1 MPSLETWK
9 LSKHAKLQRI
19 LPVYA
24 TAKIIKDLEVLGVDR
39 VGAMAVF
46 VRFLRKETQILGNKI
61 VVVMSWLDKIL
72 LIANPT
78 THHAGGS
85 YFHSWLQ
92 SWRLLLP
99 SPLVGWHP
107 ARQIFAHV

>member
-46 VRFLRKETQILGNKI
+46 VRFLRKETFRFWATKLSLSCHG
-61 VVVMSWLDKIL
+61 
-72 LIANPT
+72 
-78 THHAGGS
+78 
-85 YFHSWLQ
+85 
-92 SWRLLLP
+92 
-99 SPLVGWHP
+99 
-107 ARQIFAHV
+107 